1 MQNVYRQNHQG
12 TSEEGLWARKAAL
25 KKDPEFRAFEEEQEK
40 LRKEAVKRQ
49 EREEETP

>member
-1 MQNVYRQNHQG
+1 MGPQG
-12 TSEEGLWARKAAL
+12 RSQ

>member
-1 MQNVYRQNHQG
+1 MSIVRITKEQVKKAYG
-12 TSEEGLWARKAAL
+12 ARKVAL